1 MSSKNTVALTF
12 AKNFVISGERKV
24 VKISDIRNATSGKNY
39 SQLIVP
45 HTQILV
51 FKDDD
56 ELYCLNKN
64 DQRVSQ
70 IFQDFSADS
79 KIEVI
84 EINQKTATE
93 IEFLV
98 DRVIPQMSPSTPFLG
113 FFEELLEVDN
123 ADKLHSYFS
132 LEKSQSGSNL
142 PVRID
147 GFLRFMGSNS
157 PSAPTIARWLKKYA
171 SQETIT
177 PPTQNDSVVD
187 VSTTPDSNSSTF
199 EANDTQ
205 SLEAQN
211 KNSDSSIHAITN
223 AELQPS
229 AAPDAQDIYS
239 ELDVVEH
246 PKIVQD
252 GNIQEENDALLA
264 HIEMHEELNTQE
276 QEASRL
282 PSTPQESIENEAQ
295 KKRLLETITYDSVFR
310 SRWDQQINKSL
321 SFGQVLQALEK
332 LSLPLVNLFAQ
343 RVYNLKS
350 NTPEFD
356 EFVRNFEKHLKE
368 QNVL

>member
-1 MSSKNTVALTF
+1 
-12 AKNFVISGERKV
+12 
-24 VKISDIRNATSGKNY
+24 
-39 SQLIVP
+39 
-45 HTQILV
+45 
-51 FKDDD
+51 
-56 ELYCLNKN
+56 
-64 DQRVSQ
+64 
-70 IFQDFSADS
+70 
-79 KIEVI
+79 
-84 EINQKTATE
+84 
-93 IEFLV
+93 
-98 DRVIPQMSPSTPFLG
+98 
-113 FFEELLEVDN
+113 
-123 ADKLHSYFS
+123 
-132 LEKSQSGSNL
+132 
-142 PVRID
+142 
-147 GFLRFMGSNS
+147 MGSNS

-276 QEASRL
+276 QEDRKSTRL
-282 PSTPQESIENEAQ
+282 NSSH
-295 KKRLLETITYDSVFR
+295 
-310 SRWDQQINKSL
+310 
-321 SFGQVLQALEK
+321 
-332 LSLPLVNLFAQ
+332 
-343 RVYNLKS
+343 
-350 NTPEFD
+350 
-356 EFVRNFEKHLKE
+356 VR
-368 QNVL
+368 